1 MSANGIENASQFN
14 KVITVNSTPIAQTR
28 KTSLII
34 LISTL
39 AALPNAAWAQNACDL
54 NNDGIV
60 SAADV
65 NAAVNMALGLAPC
78 TANIIGAGV
87 CNMVMV
93 QRVQNAVSS
102 GACVTT
108 SPGNVHSVSL
118 TWTASASTNVAGY
131 NIYRMQQ
138 PSGTFTRANSALI
151 SGTTYTDA
159 NVTAGQT
166 YEYVATAVDVN
177 NNESTYSANALVTI
191 PSP

>member
-1 MSANGIENASQFN
+1 M
-14 KVITVNSTPIAQTR
+14 NSTSLAHTR
-28 KTSLII
+28 KTSLVI
-34 LISTL
+34 LLSIL
-39 AALPNAAWAQNACDL
+39 AVLPKAAWAQNACDL

-78 TANIIGAGV
+78 TANVIGAGV

-131 NIYRMQQ
+131 NVYRMQQ
-138 PSGTFTRANSALI
+138 PNGTFTKANTALI

-159 NVTAGQT
+159 NVSAGQQ

-177 NNESTYSANALVTI
+177 NNESTYSANAVVTI